1 MRDPLRA
8 GEARDHATGR
18 SRSGAT
24 TAGVSRTDRTIR
36 SVLAALALAVAAVL
50 VVLVGAS
57 PADAHASL
65 ASSDP
70 SDGAV
75 VAAPPDIASFTFN
88 EPVSMT
94 TGALRVYDATGTR
107 VDDGVLDQPAE
118 DTVGVGLESL
128 AAGGYVA
135 TYRVTS
141 DDGHVIRGAVTFAV
155 GDGPAVDDQTV
166 AALFAGR
173 DGVVVAAATVV
184 RAIDLGAALVAVGA
198 MAALAGMVVTDRH
211 RRVATDTSRRAAL
224 TGSVAAAVTIPLQA
238 TASSGLG
245 VAALVS
251 TEVVADTITGT
262 VGVSA
267 LTRIAGLVLVL
278 AAVQRGRDSRG
289 GPGPRS
295 VGPGRGAWTAVGAGV
310 LVLGSF
316 LLDGHTRTV
325 GPAAVMLT
333 GDAVHLGAGAVWIGG
348 LVVLARI
355 LFGMGG
361 AGDGPR
367 GQRSLPVGV
376 GAVAADPVGPGG
388 DRALGATGPESAS
401 VVDRSGVPR
410 ATTTVDGPPDLD
422 ARSAALDVDTSSL
435 GARVSDV
442 GTRTIADGDRGVPPA
457 IRHPAADPDPV
468 AAADP
473 DPVAGDDPDPM
484 AGDGPRTTGVDA
496 DADVTADDPH
506 AVAAVVAR
514 FSGWALW
521 AMLALV
527 AAGSAMAWALVRQP
541 RALVTTDQGWTLVV
555 KVGIVAAILLVAA
568 WNRWRLVP
576 AVAGADPDGAD
587 PAVGMAHLRSSVRV
601 EVVLLAAVLATTA
614 VLVALRPAAEEAGI
628 SGAFDTVVAL
638 GDDASLNL
646 VVDPNRAGRNEVHVY
661 VLDDTGR
668 PLAEATDVTMD
679 LEQVEADIGPL
690 ERTPRAAGPGHW
702 ILDGSD
708 LAVPGRWEITT
719 VVGLGR
725 FSQVQ
730 ATVEVV
736 VNPG

>member
-8 GEARDHATGR
+8 GEARDHAAGR

-36 SVLAALALAVAAVL
+36 SVLAALAVAVAAVL

-141 DDGHVIRGAVTFAV
+141 DDGHVIRGAVTCAV

-173 DGVVVAAATVV
+173 DGVVVVTATVV
-184 RAIDLGAALVAVGA
+184 RAIDLGAGLVAVGA

-211 RRVATDTSRRAAL
+211 RRLAIDTSRRAAL
-224 TGSVAAAVTIPLQA
+224 TGMVAAAVTIPLQA

-251 TEVVADTITGT
+251 TEVLADTITGT

-289 GPGPRS
+289 RPGPRR

-325 GPAAVMLT
+325 GLAAVMLT

-348 LVVLARI
+348 LVVLSRI
-355 LFGMGG
+355 LFGMGR

-367 GQRSLPVGV
+367 GRRSLPVGV

-401 VVDRSGVPR
+401 VVDRSGVPG

-435 GARVSDV
+435 GARKSDV

-468 AAADP
+468 
-473 DPVAGDDPDPM
+473 

-541 RALVTTDQGWTLVV
+541 RALVTSDQGWTLVV
-555 KVGIVAAILLVAA
+555 KGGIVAAILLVAA

-576 AVAGADPDGAD
+576 AVAGADPDGAA
-587 PAVGMAHLRSSVRV
+587 PAVALAHLRSSVRV

-638 GDDASLNL
+638 GDDTSLNL

-661 VLDDTGR
+661 VLDDTSR
-668 PLAEATDVTMD
+668 PLADATDVTMD
-679 LEQVEADIGPL
+679 FEQVEADIGPL
-690 ERTPRAAGPGHW
+690 KRTPLPTGPGHW
-702 ILDGSD
+702 VLDGSD

-719 VVGLGR
+719 VVGLDR